1 MATPPGGTPT
11 DWVERT
17 QRPLERFYW
26 LSLSEGPGARRRE
39 WSDAVAV
46 GSDLPTAA
54 ANSLFVHAGGIGLR
68 ATLREAQE
76 FFRSTP
82 AWRITCPEALRGE
95 VAPLAAAA
103 GLRRGDAVPRMV
115 LAPLPPAPPAPAD
128 LVIRPVESARDLEE
142 FIEVEVRA
150 FDIPRR
156 IARAAFARH
165 RWLRAT
171 GEGSIQWL
179 VGNHRDRPASIAAQM
194 TWGGITAVFF
204 VGTVPELRGRGFG
217 RAMTWA
223 AVDRGRQQG
232 ADSAWLHAT
241 PMGRPLYEA
250 MGFRRQCDDLEWTHP
265 AVGLGRLRTWLWNLG
280 VALRSPGPTGGS
292 G

>member
-1 MATPPGGTPT
+1 MAAPPGRTPT

-39 WSDAVAV
+39 WPDAVAI
-46 GSDLPTAA
+46 GSDLPTPA
-54 ANSLFVHAGGIGLR
+54 ANSLFVRAEATDLR
-68 ATLREAQE
+68 ATVREARE
-76 FFRSTP
+76 FFRRTP

-103 GLRRGDAVPRMV
+103 GLRPGDAVPRMV

-128 LVIRPVESARDLEE
+128 LVIRPIGSVRDLEE
-142 FIEVEVRA
+142 FIEVEARA
-150 FDIPRR
+150 FNIPRR

-165 RWLRAT
+165 RRLRAT
-171 GEGSIQWL
+171 DEGSIEWL
-179 VGNHRDRPASIAAQM
+179 VGYHRDRPASIAAQM
-194 TWGGITAVFF
+194 TWEGITAVFF
-204 VGTVPELRGRGFG
+204 VGTVPELRGRGFA

-241 PMGRPLYEA
+241 PMGRPLYET
-250 MGFRRQCDDLEWTHP
+250 MGFRRQCDDLEWTRS

-280 VALRSPGPTGGS
+280 IALRSPGPSGGS